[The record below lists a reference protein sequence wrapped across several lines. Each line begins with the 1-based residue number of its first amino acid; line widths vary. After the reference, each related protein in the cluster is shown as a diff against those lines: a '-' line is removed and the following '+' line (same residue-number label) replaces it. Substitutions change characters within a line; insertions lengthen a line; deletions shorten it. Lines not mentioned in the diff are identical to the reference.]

1 MSAMPG
7 LQTLLL
13 AAGATGGAIGLAVLA
28 AALLARGAEE
38 RDLAS
43 RMRVVVRPLER
54 AATEG
59 SRPGLGAA
67 VMAPI
72 LKLGEKLRDSA
83 FISEKDVREFQQ
95 AVAAAGLDARRA
107 VPAFIGVKAVLL
119 VLLPLAAFAY
129 IVLMELE
136 LTQAAMYFAGALV
149 LAVFGPNWVVGML
162 KRPFQNKLRKGLPD
176 ALDLLVVAAEA
187 GLGLESAVDRVARE
201 MAGSNRAIALELNI
215 LVQEMRMLPDRREAL
230 DRLGERTDIEGFKRL
245 GATLSQTLRYGTPLA
260 QALRVLS
267 NEMRQER
274 MLRIEEKAIRLPALL
289 VGPLILFILPA
300 LFIALIGPSV
310 IELGKTLA
318 SQQQ

>member
-1 MSAMPG
+1 MSVMPG

-13 AAGATGGAIGLAVLA
+13 AAGAAGGAIGLAVLA

-38 RDLAS
+38 RDLTS

-54 AATEG
+54 AAAES
-59 SRPGLGAA
+59 SRPGLSAA
-67 VMAPI
+67 ALLPV

-107 VPAFIGVKAVLL
+107 VPAFIGLKAVLL
-119 VLLPLAAFAY
+119 VFLPLAAFAY

-149 LAVFGPNWVVGML
+149 VAVFGPNWAVGML

-230 DRLGERTDIEGFKRL
+230 DRMGERTDIDGFKRL

-310 IELGKTLA
+310 LELGKTLA